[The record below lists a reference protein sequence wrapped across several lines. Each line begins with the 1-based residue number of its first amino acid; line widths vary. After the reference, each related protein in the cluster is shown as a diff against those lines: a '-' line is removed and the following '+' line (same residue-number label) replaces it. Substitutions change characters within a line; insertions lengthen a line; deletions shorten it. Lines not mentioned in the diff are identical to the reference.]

1 MTFDAFFEKATGYD
15 PFPFQKRFAEAG
27 EIPNLVN
34 VPTGLGKTAMAIVGW
49 LWRRFDAT
57 EPLRRATPR
66 RLVYTLPMRV
76 LVEQT
81 RDNAIRWLQNLNLL
95 GGCAQWD
102 NDGRVASYEPSSE
115 LPGKVAVYVLMGG
128 EEQYDWEIFP
138 EREALLIGTQDM
150 LLSRALNRGY
160 AASRSRWPMQFGL
173 LHTDALWVF
182 DEVQLMGEGLAT
194 SAQLEAFRHMLG
206 RADGHGTRSVW
217 MSATLQKEWL
227 QTVDFRERA
236 ETLSCLSLDTC
247 DKEKAAK
254 RWNASKKLQQTAARQ
269 GDSNS
274 LAEEIRTHHSPGTL
288 TLVVV
293 NTVERA
299 RALYDQLSPQDS
311 KTTSKKTSKRTKNK
325 DDSAPKN
332 SDPEL
337 VLLHSRFRPIDRAKQ
352 IERALRSPGAAGT
365 IVISTQV
372 VEAGVDISATNLF
385 TEVAPW
391 ASLIQRFGR
400 CNRKGE
406 NANASIWWIPLPEK
420 LNEKDARP
428 YRLNDLTRAAEQLE
442 SLNDKEISLQ
452 SLDIHCRAMA
462 PEVLSTLFPY
472 TPSHVLRRK
481 DLIEL
486 FDTTPDLAGNDL
498 DIDRFIRDAEDS
510 DIHVF
515 WRLFDQKSGP
525 GPDIAPKPEEL
536 CPLPANEFRDFV
548 EGCNAWRWNFLDERW
563 EPVSPQQVVP
573 GQIILL
579 RTEDGGYTPDK
590 GWDPKS
596 KSPVTPVSLEITPA
610 TLDATDADPLTTIG
624 TWKTIAE
631 HLDDVVAQIKDILDA
646 LPFLEDEH
654 RVLLETAARWHDR
667 GKAHPTFQAALPEG
681 APADGHLWAKAQ
693 GKLKKYAELGRPHF
707 RHELASA
714 LAVLMSPPALIPP
727 AWRDLVAYLVAAHH
741 GKVRLSIRSLPGEK
755 RPDSAADGSSPELRY
770 ARGIWEGDTLPET
783 DLGGGIK
790 APAVTLS
797 LEPMELGLCER
808 PPFEGE
814 PSWAER
820 MVRLRDRLGPFHLAF
835 LEAIVRAA
843 DWRASRTAGKGSV
856 P

>member
-1 MTFDAFFEKATGYD
+1 MSFDAFFKKATHYD
-15 PFPFQKRFAEAG
+15 PFPFQKRFAETD
-27 EIPNLVN
+27 EIPNFVN

-49 LWRRFDAT
+49 LWRRFEAP
-57 EPLRRATPR
+57 EPLRKATPR

-81 RDNAIRWLQNLNLL
+81 RDNAIRWLQSLNLL
-95 GGCAQWD
+95 GGHVQWD
-102 NDGRVASYEPSSE
+102 KEDRVASYEPSSE

-194 SAQLEAFRHMLG
+194 SAQLEAFRYMCGLG
-206 RADGHGTRSVW
+206 RPDGLGTRSVW

-227 QTVDFRERA
+227 QTVDFRGRI
-236 ETLSCLSLDTC
+236 ETLSCLSLDEC

-269 GDSNS
+269 GDYQT
-274 LAEEIRTHHSPGTL
+274 LAEEIQNHHRPGTL

-299 RALYDQLSPQDS
+299 RKLYDQLRS
-311 KTTSKKTSKRTKNK
+311 KPPSKKKKNEGLPP
-325 DDSAPKN
+325 SQNPAP
-332 SDPEL
+332 DL
-337 VLLHSRFRPIDRAKQ
+337 VLLHSRFRPFERAKQ
-352 IERALRSPGAAGT
+352 IEKALQSPREAGT

-391 ASLIQRFGR
+391 PSLIQRFGR

-406 NANASIWWIPLPEK
+406 NENASLWWIPLPEQPK
-420 LNEKDARP
+420 ETNAIP
-428 YRLNDLTRAAEQLE
+428 YRLDDLTSAAKQLE
-442 SLNDKEISLQ
+442 SLNGKEISLQ
-452 SLDIHCRAMA
+452 SLERHCRAM
-462 PEVLSTLFPY
+462 PPDTWRTLFPY
-472 TPSHVLRRK
+472 TPLHVIRRK

-498 DIDRFIRDAEDS
+498 DIDRFIRGAEES
-510 DIHVF
+510 DLHVF
-515 WRLFDQKSGP
+515 WRVFDQESEP

-536 CPLPANEFRDFV
+536 CPVPAYAFRDFLKSRSTIR
-548 EGCNAWRWNFLDERW
+548 AWRWNFLNERW
-563 EPVSPQQVVP
+563 EAVTPQQVVP

-579 RTEDGGYTPDK
+579 HGCDGGYTPER

-596 KSPVTPVSLEITPA
+596 RSPVPLVSIEITPA
-610 TLDATDADPLTTIG
+610 TLDATDADPLITIG
-624 TWKTIAE
+624 AWKTMAE
-631 HLDDVVAQIKDILDA
+631 HSDDVVAQITDILSELSAVDA
-646 LPFLEDEH
+646 EH

-667 GKAHPTFQAALPEG
+667 GKAHPTFQAALPDG

-714 LAVLMSPPALIPP
+714 LAVLMSPHTLIPP
-727 AWRDLVAYLVAAHH
+727 EWRDLVAYLVAAHH

-755 RPDSAADGSSPELRY
+755 QPDSPADGPSRELRY
-770 ARGIWEGDTLPET
+770 ARGIWEGDALPET
-783 DLGGGIK
+783 DLGGGIT

-808 PPFEGE
+808 PPFEGQ

-820 MVRLRDRLGPFHLAF
+820 MIRLRNRLGPFHLAF

-843 DWRASRTAGKGSV
+843 DWRASRMAGKGSV